1 MSELMCLEL
10 SVLLWVAH
18 VLTQSVTARAEFGLA
33 YSFSPRDAQPTPNG
47 LVWGRATRALHN
59 YVENLGPFVAMALA
73 LIAGFGFGPAYLGAF
88 RTVSQLAAPHE
99 RAALISAIY
108 IVSYLAFS
116 IPAVIAG
123 VVITHEGLRGTSLVY
138 GVVVAAVAAT
148 TLLYETR
155 AMRAHR
161 RAAATPAGSA

>member
-1 MSELMCLEL
+1 MSELTCLEL

-73 LIAGFGFGPAYLGAF
+73 LIATRHAGGLGAVGATIWIVARILYLPIYVMGVNYV
-88 RTVSQLAAPHE
+88 RTVLWG
-99 RAALISAIY
+99 I
-108 IVSYLAFS
+108 
-116 IPAVIAG
+116 AVI
-123 VVITHEGLRGTSLVY
+123 GLLMMLVRL
-138 GVVVAAVAAT
+138 AW
-148 TLLYETR
+148 
-155 AMRAHR
+155 
-161 RAAATPAGSA
+161 S